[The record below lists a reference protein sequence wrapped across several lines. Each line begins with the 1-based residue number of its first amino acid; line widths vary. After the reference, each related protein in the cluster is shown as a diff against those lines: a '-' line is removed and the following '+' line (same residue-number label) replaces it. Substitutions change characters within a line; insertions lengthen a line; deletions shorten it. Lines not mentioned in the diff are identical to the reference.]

1 MINQKIGFGGGCHW
15 CTEAYFQSLIGVE
28 KVEQGWISSDFPND
42 TFSEAIIVYFN
53 AEIISLRV
61 LVAIHL
67 ATHSAT
73 NSHNFRE
80 KYRSAVYVFDKK
92 AADVQ
97 VIIDDNQADF
107 KDKII
112 TKALNFVDFKINIET
127 QQNYYKKNKEGQF
140 CERYISPKL
149 QLLALQFS
157 KYYKSCKID

>member
-1 MINQKIGFGGGCHW
+1 MITHKIGFGGGCHW

-42 TFSEAIIVYFN
+42 TFSEGIIVHFN
-53 AEIISLRV
+53 PEIISLSV
-61 LVAIHL
+61 LIAIHL

-73 NSHNFRE
+73 NSHDFRE
-80 KYRSAVYVFDKK
+80 KYRSAVYVFDKY
-92 AADVQ
+92 VTNIQ
-97 VIIDDNQADF
+97 VIIDENQVDF

-112 TKALNFVDFKINIET
+112 TKALNFVDFKMNIET
-127 QQNYYKKNKEGQF
+127 QQNYYQKNKEGQF

-157 KYYKSCKID
+157 KHYKKL